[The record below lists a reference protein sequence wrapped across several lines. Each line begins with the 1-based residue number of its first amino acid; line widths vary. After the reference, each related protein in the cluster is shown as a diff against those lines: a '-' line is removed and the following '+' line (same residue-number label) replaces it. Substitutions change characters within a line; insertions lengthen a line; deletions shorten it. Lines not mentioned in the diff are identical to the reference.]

1 MITAFRQKIGIS
13 LVLVGITI
21 SMFLNYFLPITY
33 WTPFVM
39 GLSCL
44 LLCDRTTFE
53 GTTYFNEIFKYILA
67 FQLIMLCYFFL
78 SFNEELAHQ
87 IKGKLLSFHLYIIC
101 LAFILMRT
109 PSLRNVDF
117 LPCLFVISS
126 LVTILSS
133 FCHFTGLIEMD
144 RMINKE
150 NSILE
155 VFTCNAAAFVNFS
168 ASLLLLCKSKK
179 WLFPIYLIM
188 IFLDFYV
195 IMQSAKR
202 SFFVSVLAVAILFLY
217 KVKQLKKGLIISFI
231 TILLLVIFIPQ
242 IWDLAETFIER
253 TIDGFSTVFFDKK
266 SASVNWDDSASV
278 RAWSQGLA
286 LQKFHS
292 FGILNCLFGG
302 GYYFWFFDNPLGE
315 SYLDMGLIGLF
326 FYTYI
331 VVYIPFKFYRK
342 CSKDSSK
349 ELMFFFMALMNICII
364 LTNNDPYNYIN
375 YTPICM
381 IALFSY
387 EKELI

>member
-168 ASLLLLCKSKK
+168 AYLLLLYKSKK
-179 WLFPIYLIM
+179 WLFPIYIIM

-195 IMQSAKR
+195 IMLSAKR
-202 SFFVSVLAVAILFLY
+202 SFFVSALAVAILFLY
-217 KVKQLKKGLIISFI
+217 KVKQLKKGLIVSFI

-253 TIDGFSTVFFDKK
+253 TIDGFSTVFLIKK
-266 SASVNWDDSASV
+266 V
-278 RAWSQGLA
+278 L
-286 LQKFHS
+286 L
-292 FGILNCLFGG
+292 
-302 GYYFWFFDNPLGE
+302 
-315 SYLDMGLIGLF
+315 
-326 FYTYI
+326 
-331 VVYIPFKFYRK
+331 
-342 CSKDSSK
+342 
-349 ELMFFFMALMNICII
+349 
-364 LTNNDPYNYIN
+364 
-375 YTPICM
+375 
-381 IALFSY
+381 
-387 EKELI
+387 